1 MSATPIATDTE
12 SRDANARRHL
22 WGHFTRLGSVQRNG
36 YPVIARGEGP
46 YVWDQNGKKYL
57 DGLSGLFTVNIGHG
71 RRELAD
77 AAHAQMSKL
86 SYFPLWNYATE
97 PAIDLAAWLA
107 DHAPGDLNR
116 VFFTAGGSE
125 AVESAWKMAIQ
136 YFRMI
141 GQPQR
146 RKVISRDYAY
156 HGTTMGALS
165 ITGVPGLREN
175 FEPLFREAIKVRNTN
190 HYRCV
195 VCSNQASCTLDCAD
209 DIERKIIEAGPE
221 TVAMVILE
229 PLQNTGGAL
238 VPPEGYWQRARQIC
252 DKYGIL
258 LVSDEVI
265 CAFGRLGHFFGA
277 DRFGYQPDMITFA
290 KGVTSGYAPLGGVI
304 ASDRIAAPFIEEPTA
319 TFQHGIT
326 FAGHPVSSAV
336 AMANVKIMEEEDI
349 NGNVLRHEQMF
360 KDMMKSLGELPIVG
374 DVRGCGYFHV
384 LELVRD
390 KDTKETFTRE
400 ECEWLLRGVLSPHF
414 FKSGLICRA
423 DDRADP
429 VVVLAPTL
437 ICGEEELGFIGNVL
451 HEGLT
456 EAWRQYQLR

>member
-1 MSATPIATDTE
+1 MWLFEGCSARITRSQL
-12 SRDANARRHL
+12 SRMKN
-22 WGHFTRLGSVQRNG
+22 SS
-36 YPVIARGEGP
+36 
-46 YVWDQNGKKYL
+46 QNGFGYQA
-57 DGLSGLFTVNIGHG
+57 NI
-71 RRELAD
+71 A
-77 AAHAQMSKL
+77 
-86 SYFPLWNYATE
+86 
-97 PAIDLAAWLA
+97 
-107 DHAPGDLNR
+107 
-116 VFFTAGGSE
+116 
-125 AVESAWKMAIQ
+125 
-136 YFRMI
+136 
-141 GQPQR
+141 
-146 RKVISRDYAY
+146 AY

-319 TFQHGIT
+319 TCCVT
-326 FAGHPVSSAV
+326 SRCS
-336 AMANVKIMEEEDI
+336 K
-349 NGNVLRHEQMF
+349 
-360 KDMMKSLGELPIVG
+360 
-374 DVRGCGYFHV
+374 
-384 LELVRD
+384 
-390 KDTKETFTRE
+390 T
-400 ECEWLLRGVLSPHF
+400 
-414 FKSGLICRA
+414 
-423 DDRADP
+423 
-429 VVVLAPTL
+429 
-437 ICGEEELGFIGNVL
+437 
-451 HEGLT
+451 
-456 EAWRQYQLR
+456 